1 MDYGNI
7 PQTSEWKNSL
17 DFEPDP
23 TMFWAEDEGDYLPQE
38 WGNLVHDILSKIN
51 TIDDV
56 DAVLNFYINEGSI
69 DKQQAEALQEQFEKI
84 VNIKEI
90 KDAYS
95 KDAIVRNEMDI
106 LIYDKYNGNTIVR
119 PDRYAELEDKVIL
132 IDYKTGKH
140 HEKYYE
146 QLKNYVVALKDMG
159 VEKEIEAYLL
169 YIGENIETKRV
180 FLDRLF

>member
-1 MDYGNI
+1 MFFHFQFIIWLQKYINSGVL
-7 PQTSEWKNSL
+7 PKSL
-17 DFEPDP
+17 DLHFCLQY
-23 TMFWAEDEGDYLPQE
+23 T
-38 WGNLVHDILSKIN
+38 IL
-51 TIDDV
+51 T
-56 DAVLNFYINEGSI
+56 
-69 DKQQAEALQEQFEKI
+69 EKI
-84 VNIKEI
+84 VNIEEI

-95 KDAIVRNEMDI
+95 KEAVIRYEMDI

>member
-1 MDYGNI
+1 
-7 PQTSEWKNSL
+7 
-17 DFEPDP
+17 
-23 TMFWAEDEGDYLPQE
+23 
-38 WGNLVHDILSKIN
+38 LSKIN
-51 TIDDV
+51 TIEDV

>member
-1 MDYGNI
+1 
-7 PQTSEWKNSL
+7 
-17 DFEPDP
+17 
-23 TMFWAEDEGDYLPQE
+23 
-38 WGNLVHDILSKIN
+38 
-51 TIDDV
+51 
-56 DAVLNFYINEGSI
+56 
-69 DKQQAEALQEQFEKI
+69 
-84 VNIKEI
+84 
-90 KDAYS
+90 
-95 KDAIVRNEMDI
+95 MDI